1 MLSKFAKISLVGTSL
16 APIFLTLWF
25 QEFQGFFK
33 QPIYSFDLFWSFFFA
48 GKAFILTT
56 FLLLVLCGLLIYF
69 SKSSLEKLPIK
80 ISTVKTADS
89 EIVGFVLVYLLP
101 LMNESQTPVSKP
113 MLVFIGA
120 LFFFIVYSSN
130 SYHFN
135 PLLGFLGFHF
145 YEIEIEGGI
154 TFILVSKRNINNC
167 KAIKTV
173 VQISEYM
180 VLETDDATS

>member
-1 MLSKFAKISLVGTSL
+1 MLSRFAKISLVGTSL

-33 QPIYSFDLFWSFFFA
+33 QPSNSLDVFWGFFIA
-48 GKAFILTT
+48 GKGFIITT
-56 FLLLVLCGLLIYF
+56 VLLLVLCWLLIYF
-69 SKSSLEKLPIK
+69 SRTQLEKLPIK

-101 LMNESQTPVSKP
+101 LMNESQNPVSKP
-113 MLVFIGA
+113 MLLFIGA

-145 YEIEIEGGI
+145 YEVEIEGGI
-154 TFILVSKRNINNC
+154 TFILISKRNINNC
-167 KAIKTV
+167 KSIHTV

-180 VLETDDATS
+180 VLETENAAA

>member
-25 QEFQGFFK
+25 QKFQV
-33 QPIYSFDLFWSFFFA
+33 FWKKPTKSLVAAWDSIVA
-48 GKAFILTT
+48 GKEFLIAAVLLFIL
-56 FLLLVLCGLLIYF
+56 CWILIHF
-69 SKSSLEKLPIK
+69 SKTNLEKLPIK
-80 ISTVKTADS
+80 ITTVKTADS
-89 EIVGFVLVYLLP
+89 EIVGFILIYLLP
-101 LMNESQTPVSKP
+101 LMNETKTPISVP
-113 MLVFIGA
+113 MLLFIGT

-145 YEIEIEGGI
+145 YEIQIEGGI
-154 TFILVSKRNINNC
+154 TFVLISKRNINNC
-167 KAIKTV
+167 KSISTV

-180 VLETDDATS
+180 VLETENATN